1 MLTRLVGLFACGGV
15 RLGLRLPHMKTL
27 VAIAAAFGLSS
38 FLAAAQ
44 DTNAAAT
51 QASTLRR
58 ISAAEAEKHYDQTV
72 IVTGKVAQVSVRP
85 KLVYVN
91 LDKKY
96 PEAPMSCVVF
106 ARATNQFGDLKKLEG
121 KQVEVKGKI
130 EEYQSKPQIILNSSN
145 QLRVIEKPV
154 EPGDSKKQ

>member
-1 MLTRLVGLFACGGV
+1 
-15 RLGLRLPHMKTL
+15 MKTL
-27 VAIAAAFGLSS
+27 ILIAAAFGVSS
-38 FLAAAQ
+38 LLAAAQ
-44 DTNAAAT
+44 DTNAAASK
-51 QASTLRR
+51 ASPPKR
-58 ISAAEAEKHYDQTV
+58 ISAAEAEKHYDETA
-72 IVTGKVAQVSVRP
+72 IVTGKVAQVSIRP

-96 PEAPMSCVVF
+96 PESPMSCVVF

-145 QLRVIEKPV
+145 QLKVIEMTV
-154 EPGDSKKQ
+154 EPGESKKQ

>member
-1 MLTRLVGLFACGGV
+1 
-15 RLGLRLPHMKTL
+15 MKTL
-27 VAIAAAFGLSS
+27 TAIVAAFGLCSL
-38 FLAAAQ
+38 LAVAQ
-44 DTNAAAT
+44 DAKAPAP
-51 QASTLRR
+51 QASGPKR
-58 ISAAEAEKHYDQTV
+58 ISAADAAKHYDETV

-96 PEAPMSCVVF
+96 PDAPMYCVVF

-130 EEYQSKPQIILNSSN
+130 EEYQSKPQIILNSTN
-145 QLRVIEKPV
+145 QLKVVEKTA
-154 EPGDSKKQ
+154 EPGDSKKP

>member
-1 MLTRLVGLFACGGV
+1 
-15 RLGLRLPHMKTL
+15 MKTL
-27 VAIAAAFGLSS
+27 IAIAAALGFSS
-38 FLAAAQ
+38 LLAAAQ
-44 DTNAAAT
+44 DTNAPAP
-51 QASTLRR
+51 QASPPKR
-58 ISAAEAEKHYDQTV
+58 ISAAEAEKHYDETV
-72 IVTGKVAQVSVRP
+72 IITGKVAQVSIRP

-145 QLRVIEKPV
+145 QLTVIEMAA
-154 EPGDSKKQ
+154 EPGESKKK